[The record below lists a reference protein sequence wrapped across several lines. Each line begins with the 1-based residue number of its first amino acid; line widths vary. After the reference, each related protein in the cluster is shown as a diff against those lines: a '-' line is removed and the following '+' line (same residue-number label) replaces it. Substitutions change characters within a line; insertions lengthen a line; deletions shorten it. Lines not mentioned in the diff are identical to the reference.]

1 MRGNTQTMVPPAPAR
16 SPLSISLR
24 PGPDV
29 SAVLSQRAAA
39 SPAGPLAM
47 KVEGNERQMEVPV
60 CLCSVC
66 LSCAYPLLNCPSG
79 GPQRLQAQP
88 WTLGQRYICGYQLH
102 FLILYLS
109 CTHSFGCAM
118 VKITSDPPCVVKSHI
133 CSYLEFSALL
143 KQLTTS
149 FLKPSLYWLL

>member
-1 MRGNTQTMVPPAPAR
+1 MVPPAPAR

-88 WTLGQRYICGYQLH
+88 WTLGQRYTQAAPLPPPLPETPGDGGGGSAGGDGPISPPVSQT
-102 FLILYLS
+102 LYLAS
-109 CTHSFGCAM
+109 PPYHDSLLPLPD
-118 VKITSDPPCVVKSHI
+118 DPTCV
-133 CSYLEFSALL
+133 
-143 KQLTTS
+143 
-149 FLKPSLYWLL
+149 PGM